1 MGTAIVIDDDIF
13 FCNLLT
19 DILESLNLEV
29 ASYKSPEEYFFR
41 LQSDEYPAHLTCPD
55 LILTDN
61 RMPGMSGLEFLAK
74 LKEMGCKLPAQ
85 RTAVISGCWDEIDV
99 EKAKELGCRIFD
111 KYNSP
116 EMLGNWIGELG
127 ALQTLH

>member
-29 ASYKSPEEYFFR
+29 ASYKSPEEFFLR
-41 LQSDEYPAHLTCPD
+41 LQSDDFPVQLTCPD
-55 LILTDN
+55 FLLTDN
-61 RMPGMSGLEFLAK
+61 RMPDLSGIEFLAK
-74 LKEMGCKLPAQ
+74 IKEMGCQVPAQ
-85 RTAVISGCWDEIDV
+85 RTAIISVAWDEVDM
-99 EKAKELGCRIFD
+99 EKVKELGCKIFD

-116 EMLGNWIGELG
+116 EILGSWIGEVGMLS
-127 ALQTLH
+127 TLH